1 MEYQDYYQTLG
12 VDRSAKPEEIKRA
25 YRKLAMKYHPDRN
38 AGNKQAE
45 EKFKTIN
52 EAYQVLSDPEKRS
65 RYDQLGTSYNQWQR
79 SGQPGNF
86 NWDEW
91 SPQSARGASRVD
103 VGNIEDLFGGDFSD
117 FFNTL
122 FGGGGATHTRQ
133 RKTTARPT
141 NSVDQPIAITFQ
153 EAFHGT
159 ERVLS
164 VDNRRI
170 TARIPPGTQTGSK
183 VRLPD
188 VQTGKGNQKMD
199 IFLVITVSQDPAFER
214 RGDDLHTEF
223 TTDLYTA
230 VLGGQASVNT
240 PSGNVLLTIPAGT
253 QSDQVFRLAER
264 GMPNLRNPGKHGD
277 LYAKAKIQLP
287 RQLTDKQRELFE
299 KLRNG

>member
-12 VDRSAKPEEIKRA
+12 VGRDAKPEEIKRA

-65 RYDQLGTSYNQWQR
+65 RYDQLGTSYHQWQR

-91 SPQSARGASRVD
+91 SAQSARGASRVD

-122 FGGGGATHTRQ
+122 FGGGGSTRTRQ
-133 RKTTARPT
+133 RKTTARPS
-141 NSVDQPIAITFQ
+141 NSVDQPITITFQ

-214 RGDDLHTEF
+214 KGDDLHTEF

-230 VLGGQASVNT
+230 VLGGQATVNT
-240 PSGNVLLTIPAGT
+240 PSGNVILTIPAGT